1 MVVDGPLLFE
11 TFEPVSGRVRSQTFG
26 ERMTGSLTRESE
38 IVLNVLFP
46 RLQMPP
52 RATNLTAGQLAQVR
66 RLIGEEINQ
75 ILHNVLPDIVDHVT
89 AEIKAMLDERLAT
102 IPNGGP
108 GPLRDMSYYNAQ
120 FSKCSPPQFKGAT
133 DPVTG
138 IHWISDIEGAFLT
151 SGCPDEFKVRCATN
165 LLRYGAKS
173 WWKAMTAKW
182 SEDQIIAMSW
192 GEFRERFEAQYVPR
206 VEQQRIQNEFMSLKQ
221 TTETVLEMNN
231 KFMDM
236 LTMCP
241 KYADDE
247 DWQITRYTSMLRS
260 EIREFVSTT
269 DHATLTS
276 LMDAARRREIELD
289 LQETE
294 KKRKAVVVSNQ
305 SSNAS
310 KKGRFEGNNSGKKFV
325 FRPGGNKKGPLTK
338 LCFRCHREGHQIADC
353 PEERPQHPQPM
364 CFNCNEVGHKRPEC
378 PKLNNRGNNQ
388 GSRPANGAPTN
399 TGGRRPEQNRMVTRG
414 RAHQLTGDTPAANDN
429 VAGNNFDS

>member
-1 MVVDGPLLFE
+1 
-11 TFEPVSGRVRSQTFG
+11 
-26 ERMTGSLTRESE
+26 
-38 IVLNVLFP
+38 
-46 RLQMPP
+46 MPP

-89 AEIKAMLDERLAT
+89 AEIKAMLEERLAT

-206 VEQQRIQNEFMSLKQ
+206 VEQQRIQN
-221 TTETVLEMNN
+221 
-231 KFMDM
+231 
-236 LTMCP
+236 
-241 KYADDE
+241 
-247 DWQITRYTSMLRS
+247 
-260 EIREFVSTT
+260 
-269 DHATLTS
+269 
-276 LMDAARRREIELD
+276 
-289 LQETE
+289 
-294 KKRKAVVVSNQ
+294 
-305 SSNAS
+305 
-310 KKGRFEGNNSGKKFV
+310 
-325 FRPGGNKKGPLTK
+325 
-338 LCFRCHREGHQIADC
+338 
-353 PEERPQHPQPM
+353 
-364 CFNCNEVGHKRPEC
+364 
-378 PKLNNRGNNQ
+378 
-388 GSRPANGAPTN
+388 
-399 TGGRRPEQNRMVTRG
+399 
-414 RAHQLTGDTPAANDN
+414 
-429 VAGNNFDS
+429 